1 MAKSQASTPGDDQ
14 MGEVPTP
21 ENVPVQE
28 NVPVEFV
35 EDEPESMTGDFIQYT
50 GGASIRL
57 VTRREWEQAGVG
69 HQAEVS
75 WTVAN
80 RHLVPVDEFSDAA
93 RERVLKEP
101 DFRIVNAADVP

>member
-14 MGEVPTP
+14 MGEVPA
-21 ENVPVQE
+21 QE

-35 EDEPESMTGDFIQYT
+35 EDDEPITGDFVQYT

-80 RHLVPVDEFSDAA
+80 RHLVSVDQFSDAA

-101 DFRIVNAADVP
+101 DFRIVNAADVS